1 MYDTKE
7 ERIEH
12 AGMLIRE
19 IDQIG
24 SSIRYESIRVLLE
37 EMKRNLADLRD
48 TQYLFDSGEKEL
60 IRLYER
66 YMPYFMDILKQYA
79 SLEVSGNYDAI
90 QKSRSQLEQT
100 LIMMNETIRSV
111 VRILPQD
118 EIDEA
123 NARARA
129 EELQRMLE
137 EQRRS
142 VLK

>member
-12 AGMLIRE
+12 AGMLIS
-19 IDQIG
+19 QIG
-24 SSIRYESIRVLLE
+24 KISESIRYENIRDLLE
-37 EMKRNLADLRD
+37 DTKRALADLRD

-66 YMPYFMDILKQYA
+66 YMPYFMEILNQYA
-79 SLEVSGNYDAI
+79 SLEVSGNYEAI
-90 QKSRSQLEQT
+90 QKSRPQLEKT
-100 LIMMNETIRSV
+100 ILKMNDTIRAV
-111 VRILPQD
+111 AKILPQD

-123 NARARA
+123 NARARV

>member
-79 SLEVSGNYDAI
+79 SLVVSGNYDAI

-111 VRILPQD
+111 ARILPQD

-123 NARARA
+123 NARART
-129 EELQRMLE
+129 
-137 EQRRS
+137 
-142 VLK
+142 

>member
-24 SSIRYESIRVLLE
+24 ISIRYESIRVLLE

-60 IRLYER
+60 IRLYDR

-111 VRILPQD
+111 ARILPQD

>member
-24 SSIRYESIRVLLE
+24 SSIRHESIRTRLE

-66 YMPYFMDILKQYA
+66 YMPYFMDILKQY
-79 SLEVSGNYDAI
+79 VVT
-90 QKSRSQLEQT
+90 SQDVAPNSEMRLVFRKDSKE
-100 LIMMNETIRSV
+100 MNIPT
-111 VRILPQD
+111 
-118 EIDEA
+118 
-123 NARARA
+123 
-129 EELQRMLE
+129 
-137 EQRRS
+137 
-142 VLK
+142 